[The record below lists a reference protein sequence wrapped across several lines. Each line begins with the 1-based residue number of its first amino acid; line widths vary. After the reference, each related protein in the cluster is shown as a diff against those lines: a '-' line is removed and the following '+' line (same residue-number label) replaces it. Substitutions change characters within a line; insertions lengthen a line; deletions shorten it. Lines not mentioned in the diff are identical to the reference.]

1 MCLVSIVN
9 MSPIEFG
16 QCVIL
21 HDIQFTKNRYRGVYD
36 HGSNTNKIYFCI
48 SLVTQYSEYTGL
60 LLKTVV
66 SLCIEVYK
74 PIRTQRALAHGVD
87 LGQVLA
93 FLLKTGLRSD
103 LGSI

>member
-48 SLVTQYSEYTGL
+48 SFILTQYSEYTGL

-66 SLCIEVYK
+66 SLCIEV
-74 PIRTQRALAHGVD
+74 PWSRFGPGSGL
-87 LGQVLA
+87 
-93 FLLKTGLRSD
+93 FLKTGLRSD